1 MREEGHA
8 RVRKGKMGIKVDINA
23 ERRPVKQQRTKPRDQ
38 TKAEN
43 ANSLKK
49 SVVR

>member
-1 MREEGHA
+1 MHA
-8 RVRKGKMGIKVDINA
+8 RVKAKVGIKADINGN
-23 ERRPVKQQRTKPRDQ
+23 RRPVEQQRTKPRDQ
-38 TKAEN
+38 TNAEN